1 MDQIMESVLCVQYTD
16 EPRLRNIIQQAIDA
30 KEVPSYNAFVKE
42 SKQKMNAR
50 KRRVSLNAIRS
61 ISQLLQKGIVE
72 YLRRWESGLLT
83 WGSPAALIWQACQI
97 MKKTLVFA
105 FLSPRYVML
114 KMILLYGLFEITL
127 KCF

>member
-50 KRRVSLNAIRS
+50 KRRVSLNAILFVAYLSCSR
-61 ISQLLQKGIVE
+61 KGSWCI
-72 YLRRWESGLLT
+72 
-83 WGSPAALIWQACQI
+83 
-97 MKKTLVFA
+97 
-105 FLSPRYVML
+105 
-114 KMILLYGLFEITL
+114 
-127 KCF
+127 